1 MGKVIRAQDVL
12 RAGTTGLQKPII
24 YCRCDKAT
32 SDSAVSI
39 NLLLAKFLDNL
50 KPRRR
55 TMQLEN
61 CLNQVLEQLPENP
74 VIKDFDVMFNPE
86 YRVDVL
92 KVLVLACKKRPFS
105 AIWPGDF
112 GDGKLFY
119 AEEGYKDY
127 CAFNIENYD
136 VTCVV

>member
-32 SDSAVSI
+32 SDRAVSI
-39 NLLLAKFLDNL
+39 NLLLAKLLDNL

-105 AIWPGDF
+105 AIWPGNF

>member
-12 RAGTTGLQKPII
+12 RAGTIGLQKPII

-39 NLLLAKFLDNL
+39 NLLLAKLLDNL

>member
-39 NLLLAKFLDNL
+39 NLLLAKLLDNL

-74 VIKDFDVMFNPE
+74 V

-105 AIWPGDF
+105 AIWPGNF

>member
-1 MGKVIRAQDVL
+1 MGKVFRAQDVL
-12 RAGTTGLQKPII
+12 RTGTIGLQKPII
-24 YCRCDKAT
+24 YCKCDKAT

-39 NLLLAKFLDNL
+39 NVLLATLLEKL

-74 VIKDFDVMFNPE
+74 IIKDFDVMFNPD

-105 AIWPGDF
+105 VIWPGGF
-112 GDGKLFY
+112 EDGKLFY
-119 AEEGYKDY
+119 AEEGYQDY
-127 CAFNIENYD
+127 CAFNVENYD